1 MKISRFCSKI
11 YKKIQ
16 IGRKLIIMKWEIRYY
31 LTEVAYKS
39 GIAAY
44 KETING
50 DRNYA
55 VNWAQ
60 NKLKCSNFK
69 FYDLVQ
75 K

>member
-1 MKISRFCSKI
+1 
-11 YKKIQ
+11 
-16 IGRKLIIMKWEIRYY
+16 MKWEIRYY

-60 NKLKCSNFK
+60 RKIKSSNFK
-69 FYDLVQ
+69 FYDMVQ